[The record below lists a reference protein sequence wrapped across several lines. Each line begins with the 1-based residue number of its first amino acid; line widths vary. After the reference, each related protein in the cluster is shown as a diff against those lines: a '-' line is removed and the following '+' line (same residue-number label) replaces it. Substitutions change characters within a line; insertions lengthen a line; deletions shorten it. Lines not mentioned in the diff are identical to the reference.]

1 MKFPTG
7 YMSTARRTSE
17 NNKLEQMEKEA
28 KWNKV
33 DSFKKRNKDGS
44 NQIVGKKVV
53 MASEA
58 DALHKKTATASSGP
72 ISIKKKLDGAMSSGR
87 PPVFVLRKLDSS
99 IKHDGKTTESCENVD
114 QSNEKCDPDGL
125 LRQEKVSGTGVKLK
139 PAVNTSLQQPLQ
151 KSKSCLGKSSIV
163 SNETRRM

>member
-1 MKFPTG
+1 MKFPTS
-7 YMSTARRTSE
+7 YMSTVRRISE

-33 DSFKKRNKDGS
+33 DSLKKRNKNGS
-44 NQIVGKKVV
+44 NQIVEKKVV

-58 DALHKKTATASSGP
+58 DALHKKTATVSSGP
-72 ISIKKKLDGAMSSGR
+72 ISVKKKLDGVTSSGR

-99 IKHDGKTTESCENVD
+99 IKHDGKTMESCENVE

-125 LRQEKVSGTGVKLK
+125 SRQEKVSGTGVKLK
-139 PAVNTSLQQPLQ
+139 PAVNTSLQQPQ
-151 KSKSCLGKSSIV
+151 EKSKSCFGKSSII

>member
-1 MKFPTG
+1 MKFPTS
-7 YMSTARRTSE
+7 YMCTARKTSE

-33 DSFKKRNKDGS
+33 ESFKKRNKDVL
-44 NQIVGKKVV
+44 NQIVEKKVA

-58 DALHKKTATASSGP
+58 DAIHKKTAAASSGP
-72 ISIKKKLDGAMSSGR
+72 ISIKKKLDGAMPSGR

-99 IKHDGKTTESCENVD
+99 IKHDGKTTESCENVVEY
-114 QSNEKCDPDGL
+114 EKCDPDGL
-125 LRQEKVSGTGVKLK
+125 SRQEKVSGTGLKLK

-151 KSKSCLGKSSIV
+151 KSKSSLGKSSIV